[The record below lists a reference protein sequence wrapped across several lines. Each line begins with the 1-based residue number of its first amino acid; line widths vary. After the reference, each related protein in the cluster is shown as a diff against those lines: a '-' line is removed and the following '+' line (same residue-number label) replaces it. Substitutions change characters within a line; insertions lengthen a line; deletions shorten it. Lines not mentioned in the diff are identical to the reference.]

1 VPKIRKTYIAKVV
14 VTISN
19 VYDAARW
26 ERASESDDDTKWDEF
41 ANNQT
46 GDGIEEISLYVE
58 VLEDEK
64 VIEDILDKSA
74 DSIKEGLIADGV
86 VERNVFEQSD
96 EDDTQDDSLDGDDGR
111 DQATRLSQLE
121 EGELPMEDP
130 PNYDERSD
138 GGTAYP
144 YGGESMDDTLAK
156 VNVLK
161 HS

>member
-14 VTISN
+14 VEQEFDPNDYAGCTDPESDDPITISN

-46 GDGIEEISLYVE
+46 GDGIEEITLYVE

-86 VERNVFEQSD
+86 VERGVFEQD
-96 EDDTQDDSLDGDDGR
+96 EALAEQLQEDAAYDKGD
-111 DQATRLSQLE
+111 AV
-121 EGELPMEDP
+121 
-130 PNYDERSD
+130 
-138 GGTAYP
+138 